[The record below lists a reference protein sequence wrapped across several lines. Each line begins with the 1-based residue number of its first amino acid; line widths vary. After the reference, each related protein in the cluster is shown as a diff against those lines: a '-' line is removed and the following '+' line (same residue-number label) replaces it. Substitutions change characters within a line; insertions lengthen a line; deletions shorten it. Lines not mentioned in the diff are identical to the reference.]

1 MGRNKKTT
9 TKIGVKM
16 YNNLNQKLSDM
27 RSGNYLIKVTSI
39 GNRRP
44 NQWYDREYFVTVKFQ
59 VTDLNNPKRKYGVI
73 CNGFGSKP
81 IELNVDREL
90 LPTIFFV
97 WEDFDEKLFERLSRT
112 QTSINEEGYYKKD
125 RDTGRVVVPNEKI

>member
-1 MGRNKKTT
+1 M
-9 TKIGVKM
+9 I
-16 YNNLNQKLSDM
+16 NNLNQKLSDM

-90 LPTIFFV
+90 LPTNFFV

-125 RDTGRVVVPNEKI
+125 RDTGKVVVPNEKI

>member
-1 MGRNKKTT
+1 
-9 TKIGVKM
+9 M

-90 LPTIFFV
+90 LPTNFFV
-97 WEDFDEKLFERLSRT
+97 WESFDEKLFERLSRT
-112 QTSINEEGYYKKD
+112 QKSINEEGYYKKD
-125 RDTGRVVVPNEKI
+125 RDTGRVVVADEKI

>member
-1 MGRNKKTT
+1 
-9 TKIGVKM
+9 M

-27 RSGNYLIKVTSI
+27 RSGNYLVKVTSI

-44 NQWYDREYFVTVKFQ
+44 NEWYDREYFVTVKFQ

-90 LPTIFFV
+90 LPTNFFA

-112 QTSINEEGYYKKD
+112 QKSINEEGYYKKD

>member
-1 MGRNKKTT
+1 
-9 TKIGVKM
+9 M
-16 YNNLNQKLSDM
+16 YNNLNQRLADM

-39 GNRRP
+39 GDKRP
-44 NQWYDREYFVTVKFQ
+44 NKFYSKEYFVTVKFQ

-90 LPTIFFV
+90 LPTNFFV
-97 WEDFDEKLFERLSRT
+97 WESFDEVLFERLSRT
-112 QTSINEEGYYKKD
+112 QKSINEEGYYPKD
-125 RDTGRVVVPNEKI
+125 RDTGRVVVADER

>member
-1 MGRNKKTT
+1 
-9 TKIGVKM
+9 M

-39 GNRRP
+39 GDRRP
-44 NQWYDREYFVTVKFQ
+44 NIWYDKEYFVTVKFQ

-90 LPTIFFV
+90 LPTNFFV
-97 WEDFDEKLFERLSRT
+97 WENFDEVLFERLSRN
-112 QTSINEEGYYKKD
+112 QKNINEEGYYKKD